1 MCRARMARGKL
12 DMKNSVGGAEDRI
25 HAAHTPTHTHT
36 RRPADRRHLAW
47 LAFLTGRFA
56 LAFGVCAGLVL
67 GAMATLTTL
76 NSGIIPRVEARAS
89 AWLAPHMPQPDAVT
103 INWERVETGLLGV
116 DVATIPL
123 GRMDSPMATGG
134 SIHPFGDGLI
144 MSTARG
150 RMGFLDLKTG
160 RISYSDTVAP
170 MNEKGLDDIK
180 AYSQSMFSPPKFRV
194 NDILVTRT
202 ATGRRVL
209 LMNHH
214 VVEGDSI
221 CTVVSSIG
229 LDLIDGK
236 PVYQGAW
243 KRIYT
248 VRPCVK
254 LDEVDF
260 NFEGHKSG
268 GRMIES
274 SPGHV
279 LMVVGDYGFGGGL
292 LKRGPEINA
301 RDDWDLTRLLDIDI
315 DTGEASEVLRGLR
328 SPAAL
333 LRDSKGRLWSS
344 ESGPQGGDE
353 LNLLVEGR
361 HYGWPNVTYG
371 VGYGDGVSPRKPH
384 TLNPEQG
391 RHEGYEQAAFA
402 FVPSIAPSQ
411 MLEVPSES
419 ETFRAW
425 RGDLLMGSLRGQSL
439 YHIRLDGDRVVYA
452 EAIPFGHRLRD
463 LAWLPDGRIAIM
475 ADENVILLLRDPEAT
490 DEASDAFQIVGYDR
504 VHEMEPYHDPSDSSW
519 KRELFSVRCGTCH
532 SINGGEN
539 IGPSLTGVIGR
550 PIGSVEGYPYSSA
563 LSNARGRWTREK
575 IKAFMH
581 DPAKAGFPGSYMPPV
596 EDYGGDVIL
605 NGIIDFADD
614 PDLQG

>member
-1 MCRARMARGKL
+1 ME
-12 DMKNSVGGAEDRI
+12 NSVGGSDSQMRAERPRTQTNRRS
-25 HAAHTPTHTHT
+25 AHWIQ
-36 RRPADRRHLAW
+36 L
-47 LAFLTGRFA
+47 LTGRLGLA
-56 LAFGVCAGLVL
+56 LGCCAGLVL
-67 GAMATLTTL
+67 GVLATLGTAS
-76 NSGIIPRVEARAS
+76 SGILPRVEARAS
-89 AWLAPHMPQPDAVT
+89 AWLAAHAPQPDTVT
-103 INWERVETGLLGV
+103 ISWERKETGLMGF

-150 RMGFLDLKTG
+150 RMGFLNLETG
-160 RISYSDTVAP
+160 RISYSDVVAP
-170 MNEKGLDDIK
+170 LNEAGLDEND
-180 AYSQSMFSPPKFRV
+180 AYAQSMFSPPKFRV
-194 NDILVTRT
+194 NDILVTQT
-202 ATGRRVL
+202 GAGRRVL

-214 VVEGDSI
+214 VVEGDRI
-221 CTVVSSIG
+221 CTAVSSIG
-229 LDLIDGK
+229 LNLVDGQ
-236 PVYQGAW
+236 PQYEGEW

-248 VRPCVK
+248 VRPCVTLK
-254 LDEVDF
+254 DVNF

-268 GRMIES
+268 GRMIEAA
-274 SPGHV
+274 PGHV
-279 LMVVGDYGFGGGL
+279 LMVVGDYGFGGGVL
-292 LKRGPEINA
+292 ELGGAINA

-333 LRDSKGRLWSS
+333 LRDSEGRLWSS

-353 LNLLVEGR
+353 VNLLVEGR

-371 VGYGDGVSPRKPH
+371 MGYGDGVSPRKPH
-384 TLNPEQG
+384 KLSPEQG

-411 MLEVPSES
+411 MLEVPPDS

-452 EAIPFGHRLRD
+452 EAIPFGRRLRD

-475 ADENVILLLRDPEAT
+475 ADESMIMLLRDPESGGDAT
-490 DEASDAFQIVGYDR
+490 DEFRIAGYDR
-504 VHEMEPYHDPSDSSW
+504 VHEMEPYYDPQDSSW

-539 IGPSLTGVIGR
+539 IGPPLTGVIGR
-550 PIGSVEGYPYSSA
+550 PIGSVEGYAYSSA
-563 LSNARGRWTREK
+563 LADARGRWTRRK
-575 IKAFMH
+575 IKDFMH
-581 DPAKAGFPGSYMPPV
+581 DPAAAGFPGSYMPPV
-596 EDYGGDVIL
+596 QDYGDDVML

-614 PDLQG
+614 PDF